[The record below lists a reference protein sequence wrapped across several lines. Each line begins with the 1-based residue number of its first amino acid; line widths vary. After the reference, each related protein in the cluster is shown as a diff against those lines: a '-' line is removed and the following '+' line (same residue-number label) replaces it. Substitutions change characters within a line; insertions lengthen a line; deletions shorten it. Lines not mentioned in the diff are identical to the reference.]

1 MNRLIWLHDES
12 LGLPADCQDTDLVVY
27 VWDSNYFNQQQWSL
41 KRQIYIYE
49 TLCQMPVTI
58 FQGESY
64 LVLTELC
71 QQHGLDEICVQQAL
85 DPILQR
91 LIDSV
96 AKKTIKIAQT
106 PYPQLFSHS
115 SLKPSHRFHAYW
127 KQVAPLLD
135 LKKTDKKWH

>member
-27 VWDSNYFNQQQWSL
+27 VWDSHYLDQQQWSL
-41 KRQIYIYE
+41 KRQIFIYE
-49 TLCQMPVTI
+49 TLCQLPVTI
-58 FQGESY
+58 FQGDSCV
-64 LVLTELC
+64 VLTELC
-71 QQHGLDEICVQQAL
+71 HQHCLIVICVQQAL

-96 AKKTIKIAQT
+96 ATQTNKVTQT
-106 PYPQLFSHS
+106 PYPQLFSDS
-115 SLKPSHRFHAYW
+115 ALKPSHRFHAYW
-127 KQVAPLLD
+127 KQVAPLLG